1 MITRVSASVSLAR
14 LTRFTREGS
23 RESVDCSRVCARSS
37 VGSLRPHASNHET
50 PLPNLATVLLGA
62 IRVVCRRLCGESTS
76 SQALSFEGQRKSGKY
91 KGQRKRPKESMA
103 SSSANRFRQH
113 SNDTNIGPTRHRSGP
128 LEQ

>member
-1 MITRVSASVSLAR
+1 MLSGFLKAS
-14 LTRFTREGS
+14 
-23 RESVDCSRVCARSS
+23 
-37 VGSLRPHASNHET
+37 ASNHET
-50 PLPNLATVLLGA
+50 PLPNLATILLGA

-103 SSSANRFRQH
+103 PSSANQFRQH
-113 SNDTNIGPTRHRSGP
+113 SNDASIGPTRHRSSP